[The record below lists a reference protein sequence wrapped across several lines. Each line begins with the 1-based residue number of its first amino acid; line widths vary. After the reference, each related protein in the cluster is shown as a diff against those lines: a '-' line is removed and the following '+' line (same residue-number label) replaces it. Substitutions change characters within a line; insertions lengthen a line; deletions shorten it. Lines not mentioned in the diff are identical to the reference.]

1 MSLAAQ
7 FGARSLG
14 RRTPGASISK
24 SHADTNNVVTA
35 APTDIL
41 PAIKILNGRCYVT
54 FAYDAARAIDL
65 DSADARIRETTQRS
79 TLRHKRPAPS
89 YFVYQPAPL
98 RLTQDAEAFKLG
110 SFFTRPS
117 VDLQFYDFGA
127 VAVTYTI
134 DIAGPFADLL
144 TLSEELYDNEPLLA
158 DSRLRVGQLLVVMG
172 SAAAQAELSPVVED
186 YVVFHIESFADPV
199 DVNRFHADN
208 SHAIAR
214 ILRAERRLLSEQEMT
229 DAFVARIS
237 YGLEDLTVVD
247 WNAALLIDREG
258 DDILAILEYANV
270 ELLEMRYL
278 DQKLDRA
285 LDQAYDTLSKRSI
298 SLPRLLGYYGAD
310 LRSVAELQVDNA
322 ILFEGVNNTL
332 KLLGDQ
338 YLARV
343 YRLINRRFHL
353 DEWDTSIL
361 RKLQTLESIY
371 EKISDQASNRRMEIL
386 EWVIILLIAFSIAL
400 EFIP

>member
-1 MSLAAQ
+1 
-7 FGARSLG
+7 
-14 RRTPGASISK
+14 
-24 SHADTNNVVTA
+24 VTA
-35 APTDIL
+35 SPTDNL
-41 PAIKILNGRCYVT
+41 PALKILDGRCYVT

-65 DSADARIRETTQRS
+65 DLADARIRETTQRS

-89 YFVYQPAPL
+89 YFAYQPAPL
-98 RLTQDAEAFKLG
+98 RLTQDAEPLKLG
-110 SFFTRPS
+110 TFLTRPS

-127 VAVTYTI
+127 VSVTYTI
-134 DIAGPFADLL
+134 DIAGPFAGLL
-144 TLSEELYDNEPLLA
+144 TLSEELYDNDPLLA
-158 DSRLRVGQLLVVMG
+158 DSRLRVSQLLVVMG
-172 SAAAQAELSPVVED
+172 PAAAQAELSPLVED
-186 YVVFHIESFADPV
+186 YVVFHIASFIESN

-208 SHAIAR
+208 SHAIAQ
-214 ILRAERRLLSEQEMT
+214 ILRAERRPLSEQEVT

-237 YGLEDLTVVD
+237 YGIEDLTVVD

-285 LDQAYDTLSKRSI
+285 LDQAYDTLSKRNF

-322 ILFEGVNNTL
+322 VLFEGVNNTL

-353 DEWDTSIL
+353 DEWDISIL

-386 EWVIILLIAFSIAL
+386 EWVIVLLIAFSIVL
-400 EFIP
+400 EFIH

>member
-1 MSLAAQ
+1 V
-7 FGARSLG
+7 
-14 RRTPGASISK
+14 I
-24 SHADTNNVVTA
+24 A

-41 PAIKILNGRCYVT
+41 PALKILTGRCYVT

-65 DSADARIRETTQRS
+65 DMADARIRENTQRS
-79 TLRHKRPAPS
+79 MLRHKRPAPS
-89 YFVYQPAPL
+89 YFAYQAAPL
-98 RLTQDAEAFKLG
+98 HLTQDAEALKLG
-110 SFFTRPS
+110 SFFTFPS

-127 VAVTYTI
+127 VAVTYSI

-144 TLSEELYDNEPLLA
+144 ALSEELYDNEPLLA
-158 DSRLRVGQLLVVMG
+158 DSRLRVGQLLVVLG
-172 SAAAQAELSPVVED
+172 AAAAQAELSPLVED
-186 YVVFHIESFADPV
+186 YVVFHIVSFTEPI

-208 SHAIAR
+208 SHDIAR
-214 ILRAERRLLSEQEMT
+214 ILRAERRPLSEQEVT

-237 YGLEDLTVVD
+237 YGLEDLTIVD

-278 DQKLDRA
+278 DKKLDRA
-285 LDQAYDTLSKRSI
+285 LDQAYDTLSKRTF
-298 SLPRLLGYYGAD
+298 SLPRVLGYYGAD

-386 EWVIILLIAFSIAL
+386 EWVIVVLIAFSIAL
-400 EFIP
+400 EFIR